1 MPRTLIGL
9 ERQIR
14 RDLDRLP
21 PAARA
26 ELLHVL
32 LQPDYER
39 VATIG
44 EYWANPKTRAFADLP
59 IECEENSAARAI
71 LGGMLR
77 RPNDDESMPVC
88 SFCGRNG
95 RTVRRVV
102 AGQYSACDTA
112 WQVPHYAESVG

>member
-1 MPRTLIGL
+1 VPRSLISL

-32 LQPDYER
+32 LQPDFER

-44 EYWANPKTRAFADLP
+44 EYWANPKTRAFADLL
-59 IECEENSAARAI
+59 IECEENRAARAV
-71 LGGMLR
+71 LVGMLR
-77 RPNDDESMPVC
+77 EAVR
-88 SFCGRNG
+88 GR
-95 RTVRRVV
+95 
-102 AGQYSACDTA
+102 
-112 WQVPHYAESVG
+112 